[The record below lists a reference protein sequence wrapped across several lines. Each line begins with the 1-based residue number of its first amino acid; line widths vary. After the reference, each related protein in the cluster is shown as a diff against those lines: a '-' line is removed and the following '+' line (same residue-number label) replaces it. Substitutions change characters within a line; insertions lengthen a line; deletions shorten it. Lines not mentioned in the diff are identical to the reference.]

1 MKGVHPISANGLQ
14 NGGVEPEAKP
24 EVVPDCLNIKVAH
37 GPDEH
42 DVALPSN
49 STFGDLKSI
58 IVGKIGLN
66 PETHKLLF
74 RGKEKEDDESL
85 QTAGVKDN
93 AKVLLVEEVSSG
105 QKIPEE
111 VKETNV
117 VSRGGEAVA
126 KVREEVDKLAGQ
138 VSALQAVVE
147 SGAKVDDKNVIYVTE
162 MLMRQLLKLD
172 GIEAEGDGKVQR
184 KTEVRRVQSLVETMD
199 TIKSR
204 NSNPFDNVPASG
216 SV

>member
-14 NGGVEPEAKP
+14 NGEVGPEAKL
-24 EVVPDCLNIKVAH
+24 EAVHDGLNIKVAH

-42 DVALPSN
+42 DVALPPN

-58 IVGKIGLN
+58 IVRKIGLN

-93 AKVLLVEEVSSG
+93 AKVLLVEEVSSD
-105 QKIPEE
+105 QKIPDE

-117 VSRGGEAVA
+117 VSRGVEAVA
-126 KVREEVDKLAGQ
+126 KVREEVDKLADQ
-138 VSALQAVVE
+138 
-147 SGAKVDDKNVIYVTE
+147 
-162 MLMRQLLKLD
+162 
-172 GIEAEGDGKVQR
+172 
-184 KTEVRRVQSLVETMD
+184 VRRVQSLVETMD

-204 NSNPFDNVPASG
+204 NSNPFDNGLKSPTLDNRITKPCGNQQMS
-216 SV
+216 SNIHW